1 MRRSGFSALHGVNP
15 NSKRCKGLFFRT
27 QVTGPGGIDVIF
39 KLAASYKLDVCHYCY
54 QVISDLKNISHRSG
68 WDERDLATLDELH
81 DVSNIRQ
88 TIWV

>member
-1 MRRSGFSALHGVNP
+1 MLYSFWASFSCNSMRRSGFSALHGVNP

-54 QVISDLKNISHRSG
+54 FIPSDFRLEEH
-68 WDERDLATLDELH
+68 
-81 DVSNIRQ
+81 
-88 TIWV
+88 